1 MIGSISPRPMAIAV
15 GWAASSDREAIRRG
29 KSCTNHHFYLSLT
42 PFQSN
47 PTYLCSVKRI
57 DRLLLTSFVG
67 PVVVTFFIALFVLI
81 MQTLWVYIDDIIGK
95 GAGFGMIV
103 EFIFYR
109 SISLFPMALPIAI
122 LLSSVMI
129 MGNLAERYE
138 LASMKSAGV
147 PLLRIMFPLI
157 IASAGIGV
165 FSWICSSY
173 LIPVANLKFKS
184 RLYDMRKQ
192 KPTLNL
198 EEGVFNDD
206 FEGYRIRI
214 GEKGV
219 DNKVIK
225 NVFIANHSTSSR
237 NDLNEIIAEDGEM
250 YMTADD
256 RYMIMELNEGQQF
269 QEGNK
274 YLAGSSTKAP
284 FVRTSFKKYTK
295 IFDLEEFEIDRTD
308 EELFRSHYSMLS
320 IRQLQEAI
328 DSIDLQMDKRK
339 SSISEYVNNFMTVYQ
354 DSTEKIKNDSLLS
367 EVVKDTSI
375 VAVKQQQVAKRLRN
389 KSPKRYTVSDKKKQ
403 VITKE
408 LKEYDTFLET
418 FPALRQRM
426 MIDKAVQNVRSVKS
440 NANAA
445 ALFMDR
451 TKEKRVKHI
460 FELHSKYA
468 FAVVCI
474 VFLFIGAPMGSI
486 VRKGGFGYPLLVA
499 IFCFMLYI
507 VLTMAFKDM
516 AEAFVLH
523 PILAVWMPNLILL
536 PIGIFLTYKAMND
549 SKFNFDRIMRVYN
562 FIKNLDPRTR
572 V

>member
-1 MIGSISPRPMAIAV
+1 M
-15 GWAASSDREAIRRG
+15 
-29 KSCTNHHFYLSLT
+29 K
-42 PFQSN
+42 
-47 PTYLCSVKRI
+47 KI

-67 PVVVTFFIALFVLI
+67 PMVVTFFIALFVLI

-122 LLSSVMI
+122 LISSVMV

-147 PLLRIMFPLI
+147 PLFRIMMPLL
-157 IASAGIGV
+157 IASASIGV
-165 FSWICSSY
+165 FSWICSAY

-214 GEKGV
+214 EEKGA
-219 DNKVIK
+219 DSRVIK

-237 NDLNEIIAEDGEM
+237 NDLNEIIAKDGEM
-250 YMTADD
+250 YMTEDQ
-256 RYMIMELNEGQQF
+256 RYMIMELNKGQQF

-274 YLAGSSTKAP
+274 YLAGSTTKAP
-284 FVRTSFKKYTK
+284 FVRTTFNKYTK

-320 IRQLQEAI
+320 IGQLQIAI
-328 DSIDLQMDKRK
+328 DSIVDQMDHRK
-339 SSISEYVNNFMTVYQ
+339 SSLSQYVNNYFPIYQ
-354 DSTEKIKNDSLLS
+354 DSTKKAK
-367 EVVKDTSI
+367 KDTIAQKIATDTINKTANKKI
-375 VAVKQQQVAKRLRN
+375 VKRLKNRP
-389 KSPKRYTVSDKKKQ
+389 PKRLVKTDKNKQ
-403 VITKE
+403 TITKE
-408 LKEYDTFLET
+408 LKEYDSFLET
-418 FPALRQRM
+418 FPPLRQKM
-426 MIDKAVQNVRSVKS
+426 MIDKAIVNVRNIKS

-445 ALFMDR
+445 AMFMDR

-499 IFCFMLYI
+499 IVCFMLYI

-516 AEAFVLH
+516 AEAFVLP
-523 PILAVWMPNLILL
+523 PILAVWMPNLILMPL
-536 PIGIFLTYKAMND
+536 GIFLTYKAMND
-549 SKFNFDRIMRVYN
+549 SKFNFDRLMRVWN
-562 FIKNLDPRTR
+562 FIKRIIPWFG
-572 V
+572 

>member
-1 MIGSISPRPMAIAV
+1 M
-15 GWAASSDREAIRRG
+15 
-29 KSCTNHHFYLSLT
+29 
-42 PFQSN
+42 
-47 PTYLCSVKRI
+47 KRI
-57 DRLLLTSFVG
+57 DRLLLTSFIG
-67 PVVVTFFIALFVLI
+67 PLIVTFFIALFVLI

-138 LASMKSAGV
+138 LASMKSAGI
-147 PLLRIMFPLI
+147 PLLRIMYPLI
-157 IASAGIGV
+157 IASAVIGV
-165 FSWICSSY
+165 FSWVCSSY

-214 GEKGV
+214 GEKGT
-219 DNKVIK
+219 DNRAIK
-225 NVFIANHSTSSR
+225 NVFIANHSTTSR

-250 YMTADD
+250 YLTADD

-274 YLAGSSTKAP
+274 YLAGSTTKAP

-328 DSIDLQMDKRK
+328 DSIDIQMDKRK
-339 SSISEYVNNFMTVYQ
+339 ASISEYVDNFMTVY
-354 DSTEKIKNDSLLS
+354 
-367 EVVKDTSI
+367 KDTT
-375 VAVKQQQVAKRLRN
+375 KQSKKDTILHKLATDTTNIEANKNIAKRAR
-389 KSPKRYTVSDKKKQ
+389 KKPSKRRTVSDKKKQ
-403 VITKE
+403 IITKE
-408 LKEYDTFLET
+408 LKEYDSFLQT
-418 FPALRQRM
+418 FPTLRQRM
-426 MIDKAVQNVRSVKS
+426 MIDKAIQNVRSVKS
-440 NANAA
+440 NANSAA
-445 ALFMDR
+445 MFIDR

-499 IFCFMLYI
+499 IFSFMLYI

-549 SKFNFDRIMRVYN
+549 SKFNFDRIMRVVN
-562 FIKNLDPRTR
+562 FIRSLDPRTR

>member
-1 MIGSISPRPMAIAV
+1 LVS
-15 GWAASSDREAIRRG
+15 SSDGCRRRME
-29 KSCTNHHFYLSLT
+29 KYHFHISLT
-42 PFQSN
+42 HSTPK
-47 PTYLCSVKRI
+47 PPYLCIVKKI
-57 DRLLLTSFVG
+57 DRLLLTSFIG
-67 PVVVTFFIALFVLI
+67 PMVVTFFIALFVLI

-122 LLSSVMI
+122 LISSVMV

-147 PLLRIMFPLI
+147 PLLRIMMPLLM
-157 IASAGIGV
+157 ASASIGV
-165 FSWICSSY
+165 FSWVCSAY

-214 GEKGV
+214 GEKGA
-219 DNKVIK
+219 DSRAIK
-225 NVFIANHSTSSR
+225 NVFIANHATSSR
-237 NDLNEIIAEDGEM
+237 NDLNEIIAKDGEM
-250 YMTADD
+250 YMTENE
-256 RYMIMELNEGQQF
+256 RYMIMELNKGQQF

-274 YLAGSSTKAP
+274 YLAGSTNKAP
-284 FVRTSFKKYTK
+284 FVRTTFKKYTK
-295 IFDLEEFEIDRTD
+295 IFDLQEFEIDRTD

-320 IRQLQEAI
+320 IGQLQMAI
-328 DSIDLQMDKRK
+328 DSIVLQMDKRK
-339 SSISEYVNNFMTVYQ
+339 TSM
-354 DSTEKIKNDSLLS
+354 KI
-367 EVVKDTSI
+367 T
-375 VAVKQQQVAKRLRN
+375 KRLKNRPPRRFVKTDKN
-389 KSPKRYTVSDKKKQ
+389 KQ
-403 VITKE
+403 IITKE
-408 LKEYDTFLET
+408 LKEYDSFLET
-418 FPALRQRM
+418 FPEIRQKM
-426 MIDKAVQNVRSVKS
+426 MMDKAIVTTRNIKS

-445 ALFMDR
+445 AMFMDR
-451 TKEKRVKHI
+451 TREKRVKHI

-499 IFCFMLYI
+499 IVCFMMYI

-516 AEAFVLH
+516 AEAFVL
-523 PILAVWMPNLILL
+523 PPVLAVWMPNLILMPL
-536 PIGIFLTYKAMND
+536 GIFLTYKAMND
-549 SKFNFDRIMRVYN
+549 SKFNFDRLKRVWN
-562 FIKNLDPRTR
+562 MIRWIIPWFR
-572 V
+572 